1 MTFFRKRLRIFHPK
15 ILAERIVQGE
25 KMNSEDSR
33 MQKAVEQRKV
43 NSNRLTA
50 KQPLTS
56 LKNQKQ

>member
-1 MTFFRKRLRIFHPK
+1 
-15 ILAERIVQGE
+15 
-25 KMNSEDSR
+25 MNSEDSR

-56 LKNQKQ
+56 LKNQKQWLIGLHKTKG